1 MSWERTSPP
10 SSTQGRPSDGP
21 EGLPPVN
28 GLPAPPGATP
38 PGARSGARPAWPS
51 PAPRSIGIRSP
62 ISSDLRGIALL
73 RAFGGEYDRAFTLA
87 RLAEVRAPLDRAD
100 ASGDGVS
107 IPAMST
113 QEGYADW
120 AARYD
125 HANNALIRIEA
136 PVVRAL
142 LDRLPVGVA
151 FDAACGSGRHGE

>member
-1 MSWERTSPP
+1 MAEPGP
-10 SSTQGRPSDGP
+10 SIYRHPLAYLI
-21 EGLPPVN
+21 GLE
-28 GLPAPPGATP
+28 
-38 PGARSGARPAWPS
+38 
-51 PAPRSIGIRSP
+51 
-62 ISSDLRGIALL
+62 GIALL